1 MKKKK
6 FTKPFLPVH
15 MGPRLRFLT
24 QKSVNNLLPLSHEGN
39 TKVATLGPFRV
50 KRPMQCVQ
58 QIIWAG
64 NVLSEAYMC
73 CLPACWPVCLP
84 AGCVCPSES
93 ERHSSFVVQLPVVCH
108 CESVRPLFPQPM
120 YVCLRPSSVRL
131 STYVY
136 VCSSISVDICLLL
149 SGLFAEKFAKSKSAR
164 IWQKDPSK
172 LQ

>member
-39 TKVATLGPFRV
+39 TKVATLGLFRV

-73 CLPACWPVCLP
+73 CLPACWPIERNARLP
-84 AGCVCPSES
+84 AHLKFYPN
-93 ERHSSFVVQLPVVCH
+93 RPHSHLYLRLH
-108 CESVRPLFPQPM
+108 QP
-120 YVCLRPSSVRL
+120 
-131 STYVY
+131 
-136 VCSSISVDICLLL
+136 
-149 SGLFAEKFAKSKSAR
+149 
-164 IWQKDPSK
+164 
-172 LQ
+172 